1 MNKMIWNL
9 INLLAIFYGGNLHAE
24 NAGNIFDLGC
34 SFDDREK
41 LTNRM
46 FNASILIEKFPWIH

>member
-1 MNKMIWNL
+1 MGEICMPKTL
-9 INLLAIFYGGNLHAE
+9 C
-24 NAGNIFDLGC
+24 NIFDLGC

-46 FNASILIEKFPWIH
+46 FNASILIEKFP